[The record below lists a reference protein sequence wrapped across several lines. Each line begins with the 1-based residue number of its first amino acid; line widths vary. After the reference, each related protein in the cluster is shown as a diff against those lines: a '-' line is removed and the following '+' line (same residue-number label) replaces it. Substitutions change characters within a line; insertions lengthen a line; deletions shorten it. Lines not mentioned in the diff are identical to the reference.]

1 MLAILKLLVMISFI
15 FHVSPARA
23 QEGWE
28 KQWNQILE
36 AGQKEGKV
44 VVATSPDEVMRE
56 IAAKFKARY
65 GITVEHLAGRSTET
79 IERVRRERAAGITTV
94 DIFMSGIENMV
105 WELYPEKFIDPL
117 KPLLLLPE
125 VTDGAKWK
133 KRKVP
138 FVDPEERYVVQPF
151 SSVSE
156 MLFINTDHVKREEMR
171 SARDLLNPKW
181 RGKISTDDPT
191 VTGSGLTRASIFYA
205 QLGEDFVKQLYVDQ
219 KPVRSRDRRQ
229 YIDWLARGTYP
240 ICLNC
245 REYDMRT
252 LLKESFPLVEIFE
265 LSDVRTW
272 VAPGPWN
279 IAVANKAPHPNA
291 AAVFA
296 NWMLTKEGLEIY
308 SRGAGSVTV
317 RSDVDESFLRREII
331 PRPGVNY
338 FDTGDWKWTAKG
350 RVEAKERLTKSLK
363 VP

>member
-1 MLAILKLLVMISFI
+1 MILFMELMLLVLFALPVWGQDS
-15 FHVSPARA
+15 
-23 QEGWE
+23 WE

-36 AGQKEGKV
+36 AAKKEGSV
-44 VVATSPDEVMRE
+44 SVATSPDEVMRE
-56 IAAKFKARY
+56 IAAKFKARF

-79 IERVRRERAAGITTV
+79 IARVRRERAAGISSV

-117 KPLLLLPE
+117 KPVLLLPE
-125 VTDGAKWK
+125 VTDGSKWR

-138 FVDPEERYVVQPF
+138 FVDPEEKFVVQPF

-156 MLFINTDHVKREEMR
+156 ILFINTDYAKREEVR
-171 SARDLLNPKW
+171 SGRDLLNPKW

-191 VTGSGLTRASIFYA
+191 VTGSGLTRASIFYS
-205 QLGEDFVKQLYVDQ
+205 QLGEDFVKKLYVDQ
-219 KPVRSRDRRQ
+219 NPVRSRDRRQ

-240 ICLNC
+240 ICLSC
-245 REYDMRT
+245 REYDMRA
-252 LLKESFPLVEIFE
+252 LLKEGFPLLEIFE
-265 LSDVRTW
+265 LSDIRTW

-279 IAVANKAPHPNA
+279 IALANKAPHVNA

-296 NWMLTKEGLEIY
+296 NWMLSKEGLEIY

-317 RSDVDESFLRREII
+317 RNDMDESFLRREII

-338 FDTGDWKWTAKG
+338 FDTGDWKWTATG
-350 RVEAKERLTKSLK
+350 RVEARERLTKLLK

>member
-1 MLAILKLLVMISFI
+1 MILFMELTLLVLFALPVWGQDS
-15 FHVSPARA
+15 
-23 QEGWE
+23 WE

-36 AGQKEGKV
+36 AAKKEGSV
-44 VVATSPDEVMRE
+44 SVATSPDEVMRE
-56 IAAKFKARY
+56 IAAKFKARF

-79 IERVRRERAAGITTV
+79 IARVRRERAAGISSV

-117 KPLLLLPE
+117 KPVLLLPE
-125 VTDGAKWK
+125 VTDGSKWR

-138 FVDPEERYVVQPF
+138 FVDPEEKFVVQPF

-156 MLFINTDHVKREEMR
+156 ILFINTDYAKREEVR

-191 VTGSGLTRASIFYA
+191 VTGSGLTRASIFYS
-205 QLGEDFVKQLYVDQ
+205 QLGEDFVKKLYVDQ
-219 KPVRSRDRRQ
+219 NPVRSRDRRQ

-240 ICLNC
+240 ICLSC
-245 REYDMRT
+245 REYDMRA
-252 LLKESFPLVEIFE
+252 LLKEGFPLLEIFE
-265 LSDVRTW
+265 LSDIRTW

-279 IAVANKAPHPNA
+279 IALANKAPHANA

-296 NWMLTKEGLEIY
+296 NWMLSKEGLEIY

-317 RSDVDESFLRREII
+317 RNDMDESFLRREII

-338 FDTGDWKWTAKG
+338 FDTGDWKWTATG
-350 RVEAKERLTKSLK
+350 RVEARERLTKLLK

>member
-1 MLAILKLLVMISFI
+1 VYLIISI
-15 FHVSPARA
+15 SPVWA
-23 QEGWE
+23 QERWE
-28 KQWNQILE
+28 KQWNQVLE
-36 AGQKEGKV
+36 SGQKEGKV

-79 IERVRRERAAGITTV
+79 IERLRRERAAGITTV

-125 VTDGAKWK
+125 VTDSAKWK

-138 FVDPEERYVVQPF
+138 FVDPEEKYVVQPF

-156 MLFINTDHVKREEMR
+156 MLFINTDHVRREEMR

-181 RGKISTDDPT
+181 REKISTDDPT

-205 QLGEDFVKQLYVDQ
+205 QLGEEFVKQLYVKQ
-219 KPVRSRDRRQ
+219 KPIRSRDRRQ

-245 REYDMRT
+245 REYDMRV
-252 LLKESFPLVEIFE
+252 LLKENFPLLEIFE

-296 NWMLTKEGLEIY
+296 NWMLSKEGLEIY

-317 RSDVDESFLRREII
+317 RNDVDESFLRREII

-350 RVEAKERLTKSLK
+350 RVEAKERLTKVLK

>member
-1 MLAILKLLVMISFI
+1 MIFFVELMLLVSFALP
-15 FHVSPARA
+15 VWG
-23 QEGWE
+23 QESWE

-36 AGQKEGKV
+36 AAKKEGSV
-44 VVATSPDEVMRE
+44 SVATSPDEVMRE
-56 IAAKFKARY
+56 IAAKFKARF
-65 GITVEHLAGRSTET
+65 GIAVEHLAGRSTET
-79 IERVRRERAAGITTV
+79 IARVRRERAAGISSV

-125 VTDGAKWK
+125 VTDGSKWK

-138 FVDPEERYVVQPF
+138 FVDPEERFVVQPF

-156 MLFINTDHVKREEMR
+156 ILFINTESVKREEVR

-191 VTGSGLTRASIFYA
+191 VTGSGLTRASIFYS
-205 QLGEDFVKQLYVDQ
+205 QLGEDFVKKLYLDQ
-219 KPVRSRDRRQ
+219 NPARSRDRRQ

-240 ICLNC
+240 ICLSC
-245 REYDMRT
+245 REYDMRA
-252 LLKESFPLVEIFE
+252 LLKEGFPLLEIFE
-265 LSDVRTW
+265 LSDIRTW
-272 VAPGPWN
+272 VAPGPWS
-279 IAVANKAPHPNA
+279 IALANKAPHANA

-296 NWMLTKEGLEIY
+296 NWMLSKEGLEIY

-317 RSDVDESFLRREII
+317 RNDIDESFLRREII

-338 FDTGDWKWTAKG
+338 FDTGDWKWTATG
-350 RVEAKERLTKSLK
+350 RVEAKDRLTKLLK

>member
-1 MLAILKLLVMISFI
+1 MIFFVELMLLVSFALP
-15 FHVSPARA
+15 VWG
-23 QEGWE
+23 QESWE

-36 AGQKEGKV
+36 AAKKEGSV
-44 VVATSPDEVMRE
+44 SVATSPDEVMRE
-56 IAAKFKARY
+56 IAAKFKARF
-65 GITVEHLAGRSTET
+65 GIAVEHLAGRSTET
-79 IERVRRERAAGITTV
+79 IARVRRERAAGISSV

-125 VTDGAKWK
+125 VTDGSKWK

-138 FVDPEERYVVQPF
+138 FVDPEERFVVQPF

-156 MLFINTDHVKREEMR
+156 ILFINTESVKREEVR
-171 SARDLLNPKW
+171 SARDLLHPKW

-191 VTGSGLTRASIFYA
+191 VTGSGLTRASIFYS
-205 QLGEDFVKQLYVDQ
+205 QLGEDFVKKLYLDQ
-219 KPVRSRDRRQ
+219 NPARSRDRRQ

-240 ICLNC
+240 ICLSC
-245 REYDMRT
+245 REYDMRA
-252 LLKESFPLVEIFE
+252 LLKEGFPLLEIFE
-265 LSDVRTW
+265 LSDIRTW
-272 VAPGPWN
+272 VAPGPWS
-279 IAVANKAPHPNA
+279 IALANKAPHANA

-296 NWMLTKEGLEIY
+296 NWMLSKEGLEIY

-317 RSDVDESFLRREII
+317 RNDIDESFLRREII

-338 FDTGDWKWTAKG
+338 FDTGDWKWTATG
-350 RVEAKERLTKSLK
+350 RVEAKDRLTKLLK